1 MARLR
6 ALPTVERSSQEYDVP
21 APASNVC
28 RLALPCALV
37 AAAALALAAPSEA
50 KSPAQIA
57 ASAAAGVVSIQSTF
71 GYASPAGTDQE
82 VVGTGSGF
90 VLDRTWRI
98 LTSDHLIE
106 DAKRIHVAFADGTK
120 VHATLVSKDP
130 LLDLAVLKVTV
141 APATL
146 HPLTIGFAESLRLG
160 EPLVAIGNP
169 FGLDRSVNAG
179 VVSGVHRQ
187 ITAPNGFTVSN
198 AVQTDTPIN
207 HGNSGGPLLDGNGR
221 VIGVNAQLAES
232 GVDANVGVAFAI
244 AFDQPTRKAIR
255 RLMAGKTVRHAWL
268 GASLTGIDAILAT
281 SGRIHAT
288 SGVLVTGVV
297 PGGPAAKAGFRA
309 GSGIATIDGVGYC
322 LDGDAITAVDGVK
335 VADPATFQTA
345 IGRHAPGT
353 TVRLGIVRAGGTRTT
368 LEVRLGIEPT
378 TNPGTTTG
386 CN

>member
-1 MARLR
+1 VF
-6 ALPTVERSSQEYDVP
+6 LPEP
-21 APASNVC
+21 NVR
-28 RLALPCALV
+28 RLALLCVLV
-37 AAAALALAAPSEA
+37 ASAGLALAAPSQA

-71 GYASPAGTDQE
+71 GYTSSAGADEE

-90 VLDRTWRI
+90 VLDRAGRI
-98 LTSDHLIE
+98 LTSDHVIE
-106 DAKRIHVAFADGTK
+106 DATKVHVTFADGTK
-120 VHATLVSKDP
+120 VHATLVAKDP

-141 APATL
+141 GASTL

-160 EPLVAIGNP
+160 DPLVAIGNP
-169 FGLDRSVNAG
+169 FGLDRSVSAG

-232 GVDANVGVAFAI
+232 GVDANVGVAFAV

-255 RLMAGKTVRHAWL
+255 LLMAGKTVRHAWL
-268 GASLTGIDAILAT
+268 GAALTGIDAILAT

-288 SGVLVTGVV
+288 SGVLVTGIVN
-297 PGGPAAKAGFRA
+297 GGPAAKAGFRA
-309 GSGIATIDGVGYC
+309 GSAVVTIDGVGYC
-322 LDGDAITAVDGVK
+322 LGGDAITAVDGVK
-335 VADPATFQTA
+335 VADPAEFQTA
-345 IGRHAPGT
+345 LGRHAPGT
-353 TVRLGIVRAGGTRTT
+353 DVRLGIVRAGGKRTT
-368 LEVRLGIEPT
+368 LTVRLGIEPT

-386 CN
+386 CS